1 MSLMRLM
8 RDWRGFVVGAT
19 IACFLIASSSP
30 AKELVVGQDKAA
42 LLSDCVDGAA
52 EVAQLAKGQT
62 VRLRFAL
69 AGSSNRCYS
78 VSAEIGGRAVS
89 GYVKRES
96 LTGLEEFEQNRK
108 DASSARL
115 IESAIKLIGFSGDGG
130 APAAAPSDT
139 PEQQAVLLRAA
150 AELKA
155 DNFAEAERILAKG
168 GLPPEHPTA
177 ALLRANALMRLSR
190 PGEARNAVEPALRRH
205 PGDPQLLAMAGM
217 SSFQLD
223 DARAAEAYLRKSLS
237 IQANPSVQQV
247 YERVQREVEGDKSTD
262 KTFGSRFVLR
272 YEGDNLAPEAARA
285 LTTVFDREFNRISYE
300 LGCRFNDRLVVIIQ
314 SRENYRNT
322 TGAADWSGGR
332 YDGRIRISL
341 PPSGEADAHVRQAFS
356 HEMVHACLSK
366 IAPWPAWLHEGL
378 AQRLSGD
385 RVEPQSLQ
393 VLRDLAREGKLP
405 KLSQLSGGWGA
416 YSSAKARMAYSLSL
430 VAIDAFYETYRAYGL
445 RNLMSD
451 PSRLPEISAAL
462 DRRLEERLR

>member
-1 MSLMRLM
+1 MCLI
-8 RDWRGFVVGAT
+8 RDGRGWAACGAV
-19 IACFLIASSSP
+19 ACLLLASSVQ
-30 AKELVVGQDKAA
+30 AKDLVVGQDNAI

-52 EVAQLAKGQT
+52 QVAQLVKGQT

-69 AGSSNRCYS
+69 AGSSSRCYS
-78 VSAEIGGRAVS
+78 VSAEVDGRTVN
-89 GYVKRES
+89 GYVAREA
-96 LTGLEEFEQNRK
+96 LTGLDEFEQTRK
-108 DASSARL
+108 DASSTRL
-115 IESAIKLIGFSGDGG
+115 IESAIRFIGLSDNGG
-130 APAAAPSDT
+130 APAPTPSDT

-155 DNFAEAERILAKG
+155 DDFAEAERTLAKG
-168 GLPPEHPTA
+168 GLPPDHPTA

-190 PGEARNAVEPALRRH
+190 PGEARNVLDPALRRH

-223 DARAAEAYLRKSLS
+223 DARAAEAYLKKSLA
-237 IQANPSVQQV
+237 IQPNPSVQQV
-247 YERVQREVEGDKSTD
+247 YERVQREMEGDKSTD

-272 YEGDNLAPEAARA
+272 YEGDNLAPAAARA

-314 SRENYRNT
+314 SRQNYRNT

-341 PPSGEADAHVRQAFS
+341 PPSGEADSYVRQAFA

-385 RVEPQSLQ
+385 RVDAPSLQ
-393 VLRDLAREGKLP
+393 LLRDMNREKKLP
-405 KLSQLSGGWGA
+405 KLAQLSGGWGGL
-416 YSSAKARMAYSLSL
+416 SSAQARVAYSLSL
-430 VAIDAFYETYRAYGL
+430 VAIDAFYEVYRDYGL

-451 PSRLPEISAAL
+451 PDRLPDITTAL

>member
-1 MSLMRLM
+1 MRLI
-8 RDWRGFVVGAT
+8 RYGREWAVRGVVSLLLLGPSAY
-19 IACFLIASSSP
+19 
-30 AKELVVGQDKAA
+30 AKDLVVGQDNAA

-52 EVAQLAKGQT
+52 QVGQLAKGQT

-78 VSAEIGGRAVS
+78 VSAEIDGRPVN
-89 GYVKRES
+89 GYVAREA
-96 LTGLEEFEQNRK
+96 LTGLDEFDQTRK

-115 IESAIKLIGFSGDGG
+115 IESAIKFIGLSGDAG
-130 APAAAPSDT
+130 APAPQPSDT

-155 DNFAEAERILAKG
+155 DKFAEAERTLAKAD
-168 GLPPEHPTA
+168 LSPDHPTA

-190 PGEARNAVEPALRRH
+190 PGEARSVLDPALRRH
-205 PGDPQLLAMAGM
+205 PSDPQLLAMAGM

-223 DARAAEAYLRKSLS
+223 DTRAAEAYLKKSLS
-237 IQANPSVQQV
+237 IQPNPSVQQV
-247 YERVQREVEGDKSTD
+247 YERVQREMEGDKSTD

-272 YEGDNLAPEAARA
+272 YEGDKLAPTAARA

-300 LGCRFNDRLVVIIQ
+300 LGCHFNDRLVVIIQ
-314 SRENYRNT
+314 SRQNYRNT

-341 PPSGEADAHVRQAFS
+341 PPNGEADAYVRQAFA

-366 IAPWPAWLHEGL
+366 ISSWPAWLHEGL

-385 RVEPQSLQ
+385 RVDAPSLQ
-393 VLRDLAREGKLP
+393 LLRDMNRDKKLP
-405 KLSQLSGGWGA
+405 KLSQLSGSWGGL
-416 YSSAKARMAYSLSL
+416 SSGQARVAYSLSL
-430 VAIDAFYETYRAYGL
+430 VAIDSFYEVYRDYGL

-451 PSRLPEISAAL
+451 PSRLPEIAAAL

>member
-1 MSLMRLM
+1 LLL
-8 RDWRGFVVGAT
+8 G
-19 IACFLIASSSP
+19 SSGQ
-30 AKELVVGQDKAA
+30 AKDLVVAQDNAV
-42 LLSDCVDGAA
+42 LLADCVEGAA
-52 EVAQLAKGQT
+52 QVAELAKGQA

-78 VSAEIGGRAVS
+78 VSAEVDGRTVS
-89 GYVKRES
+89 GYVAREA
-96 LTGLEEFEQNRK
+96 LTGLDEFEQTRK

-115 IESAIKLIGFSGDGG
+115 IENAIKFIGLADNG
-130 APAAAPSDT
+130 AKPTPMLSDT
-139 PEQQAVLLRAA
+139 PEQQGVLLRAA
-150 AELKA
+150 AALKE

-168 GLPPEHPTA
+168 GLPADHPTA

-190 PGEARNAVEPALRRH
+190 PGEARSVIDPALRRH

-223 DARAAEAYLRKSLS
+223 DTRAAEAYLKKSLS
-237 IQANPSVQQV
+237 IQPNPSVQQV
-247 YERVQREVEGDKSTD
+247 YERVQREMEGDKSTD

-314 SRENYRNT
+314 SRQNYRNT

-341 PPSGEADAHVRQAFS
+341 PPSGEADAYVRQAFA

-366 IAPWPAWLHEGL
+366 IFAWPAWLHEGL

-385 RVEPQSLQ
+385 RVDAQSLQ
-393 VLRDLAREGKLP
+393 LLRDLARDKKLP
-405 KLSQLSGGWGA
+405 KLTQLSGGWGGL
-416 YSSAKARMAYSLSL
+416 SSAQARVAYSLSL
-430 VAIDAFYETYRAYGL
+430 VAIDAFYDVYRDYGL

-451 PSRLPEISAAL
+451 PGRLPEITAAL